1 MLQTPCT
8 MPAATCEDVP
18 RSPLYPR
25 CLHRESD
32 DAHYAF
38 TRPLD
43 RFGPKFSR

>member
-1 MLQTPCT
+1 MLQTSCT

-18 RSPLYPR
+18 RGPLRPR
-25 CLHRESD
+25 CLHLESD
-32 DAHYAF
+32 DARYVF